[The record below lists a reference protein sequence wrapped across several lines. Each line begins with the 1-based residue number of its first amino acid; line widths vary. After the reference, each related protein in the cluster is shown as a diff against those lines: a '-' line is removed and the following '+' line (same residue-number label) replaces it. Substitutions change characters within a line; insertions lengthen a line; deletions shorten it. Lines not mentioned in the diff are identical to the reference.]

1 MSEALSA
8 RLKEQGIEL
17 PKVVPPVA
25 AYTPA
30 RKIGEGKIR
39 TSGQL
44 PMRDGSLVATGHVGE
59 GEVALEDAQ
68 EAARA
73 CALNALAA
81 AVAIAGS
88 EDAITGVEAVT
99 AFVSSKPDFTD
110 QAQVANGAARTLGCW
125 RSRPSP
131 WRSRRGRGRLHHQ
144 VTLAVENEP
153 PAIWPGD
160 FSAHK
165 REKLRCPS

>member
-81 AVAIAGS
+81 AGAIAGS

-110 QAQVANGAARTLGCW
+110 QAQVANGASLFFGELFDEPHVRSAVGVAALPLGA
-125 RSRPSP
+125 P
-131 WRSRRGRGRLHHQ
+131 
-144 VTLAVENEP
+144 VEVEVV
-153 PAIWPGD
+153 
-160 FSAHK
+160 FTTK
-165 REKLRCPS
+165 